1 MAQLY
6 GISVALLRPL
16 AELLGRLDI
25 DSAAFL
31 DGLGIDAGAT
41 PNTYIAG
48 ALVDARL
55 DELARKRGDPA
66 FALTLA
72 RAGVIRP
79 LGLFG
84 HMVWLSGTVRD
95 AITRAVKFYAMVT
108 SRATLTLDE
117 SAPRAT
123 LRQQSV
129 LGASYSKTLTEFAFA
144 SLALRARAATGGR
157 FELSAVSFTHA
168 GDPSARAR
176 YRAVFGAPVEF
187 GAELD
192 ELAFEVDQLDLA
204 LATADEV
211 TSAAL
216 ETTISKLT
224 TAQPRSVLVDR
235 VRRAVATSLGGAE
248 SHASVAGKLGTS
260 ARTLRRHLERE
271 GQSLRSVVDELRRER
286 ADELLAAE
294 LPIKEVAFALGFSE
308 PSAFSRAYKRWT
320 GKAPRVGRVK

>member
-1 MAQLY
+1 MAPVY
-6 GISVALLRPL
+6 GISVALLRPF

-25 DSAAFL
+25 DAAAFL
-31 DGLGIDAGAT
+31 DGLGIDPGAL

-48 ALVDARL
+48 ELVDARL
-55 DELARKRGDPA
+55 SELARMRGDRA

-72 RAGVIRP
+72 RAAVIRP

-108 SRATLTLDE
+108 SRATLALDE
-117 SAPRAT
+117 SSPRAT
-123 LRQQSV
+123 LRQHSV
-129 LGASYSKTLTEFAFA
+129 PGASYSKTLTEFAFA
-144 SLALRARAATGGR
+144 SLALRARAATGGK
-157 FELSAVSFTHA
+157 FELAAVSFTHA

-176 YRAVFGAPVEF
+176 YRAAFGAPVEF
-187 GAELD
+187 EAKVD
-192 ELAFEVDQLDLA
+192 ELAFDVDQLDLA
-204 LATADEV
+204 LETADEV

-224 TAQPRSVLVDR
+224 TVRPHSVVVDR
-235 VRRAVATSLGGAE
+235 VRRAVAAGAE
-248 SHASVAGKLGTS
+248 TYETVADKLGTS
-260 ARTLRRHLERE
+260 ARTLRRQLERE
-271 GQSLRSVVDELRRER
+271 GQSLRAIADELRRER
-286 ADELLAAE
+286 ADELLAAA

-320 GKAPRVGRVK
+320 GKAPRLGRVK

>member
-1 MAQLY
+1 MAPVY
-6 GISVALLRPL
+6 GISVALLRPF
-16 AELLGRLDI
+16 AELLGRLGI

-31 DGLGIDAGAT
+31 DGLGVDAAAL

-48 ALVDARL
+48 ELVDARL
-55 DELARKRGDPA
+55 SELARTRGDPA

-72 RAGVIRP
+72 SAAVIRP

-95 AITRAVKFYAMVT
+95 ALTRAAKFYAMVT

-117 SAPRAT
+117 SPPRAT

-129 LGASYSKTLTEFAFA
+129 PGASYSKTLTEFAFA
-144 SLALRARAATGGR
+144 SLALRARGATGGK
-157 FELSAVSFTHA
+157 FELRGVSFTHG
-168 GDPSARAR
+168 GDPTARAR
-176 YRAVFGAPVEF
+176 YRAVFGAPVVF
-187 GAELD
+187 GAAVD
-192 ELAFEVDQLDLA
+192 ELAFDVDQLDLA

-224 TAQPRSVLVDR
+224 TVRPRSVLVDR
-235 VRRAVATSLGGAE
+235 VRRAVAAGAD
-248 SHASVAGKLGTS
+248 SYTSVADKLGTS
-260 ARTLRRHLERE
+260 GRTLRRHLGHE
-271 GQSLRSVVDELRRER
+271 GHSLRSIVDELRRER
-286 ADELLAAE
+286 ADELLAGAM
-294 LPIKEVAFALGFSE
+294 PIKEVAFALGFSE

-320 GKAPRVGRVK
+320 GKAPRLGRVK